1 MTLKR
6 SQFSTTFVLIALFA
20 VTAALQLLSAYGAVC
35 VAWDPAWYNRT
46 LPPFAGGGFM
56 FAYVHDNL
64 LLFQVSNIITWLGV
78 ILWAVVIYL
87 TLTQKKLAY
96 WLALATSGISFVFG
110 LIPALYAD
118 TKDFTVPFELGSPHW
133 ARTFANGLC
142 LILLVIPPVF
152 KSLLAFTATENQMT
166 GNIARQIMV
175 MSLFF
180 FWLSIVSFLGTN
192 FMAGAHVVSSIN
204 IWQLVEIQ
212 TIGSYVTSAIGIS
225 MLGGGLIVKQFMPSH
240 SVTTSVELNK

>member
-1 MTLKR
+1 
-6 SQFSTTFVLIALFA
+6 
-20 VTAALQLLSAYGAVC
+20 
-35 VAWDPAWYNRT
+35 
-46 LPPFAGGGFM
+46 
-56 FAYVHDNL
+56 
-64 LLFQVSNIITWLGV
+64 
-78 ILWAVVIYL
+78 
-87 TLTQKKLAY
+87 
-96 WLALATSGISFVFG
+96 
-110 LIPALYAD
+110 
-118 TKDFTVPFELGSPHW
+118 
-133 ARTFANGLC
+133 
-142 LILLVIPPVF
+142 
-152 KSLLAFTATENQMT
+152 